1 MWRKFRILILLLI
14 LLFVALNT
22 YFDRVYST
30 DWDIPLRVAIYPING
45 DGSAEVEQFIARV
58 GADRFQPLEKF
69 FENEARHY
77 GVAMERPIRFK
88 AAPQLRELPPAL
100 ERGSNV
106 FGIMSWSLRMRY
118 WVWGTPALPGA
129 APDIKLFV
137 VYHDPAISPTLAHS
151 VGMQKGLYGV
161 VNVFAEQSMTG
172 SNDVI
177 TAHELLHTLG
187 AIDKYDPRTSQPLN
201 PRRLRRAHQTTAA
214 ATNARRSDGRPHC
227 NFRGGIDHSGVAA
240 PGHRRLAH
248 RGGNRLVE
256 AEIGRAH
263 V

>member
-30 DWDIPLRVAIYPING
+30 DWDIPLRVTIYPING
-45 DGSAEVEQFIARV
+45 DGSAEADQFIARL
-58 GADRFQPLEKF
+58 GTDRFQPLEKF
-69 FENEARHY
+69 FENEARHF

-100 ERGSNV
+100 DRGANV
-106 FGIMSWSLRMRY
+106 FGIMWWSLQMRY
-118 WVWGTPALPGA
+118 WVWGTPELPGA

-161 VNVFAEQSMTG
+161 VNAFAEQRMTG

-187 AIDKYDPRTSQPLN
+187 AFDKYDPRTSQPRHPVGYAEPTKQPLL
-201 PRRLRRAHQTTAA
+201 PQTHAEVMGGRIPISTAESTIPESLRQVIVGSITA
-214 ATNARRSDGRPHC
+214 
-227 NFRGGIDHSGVAA
+227 
-240 PGHRRLAH
+240 
-248 RGGNRLVE
+248 
-256 AEIGRAH
+256 AEIGWRKR
-263 V
+263 